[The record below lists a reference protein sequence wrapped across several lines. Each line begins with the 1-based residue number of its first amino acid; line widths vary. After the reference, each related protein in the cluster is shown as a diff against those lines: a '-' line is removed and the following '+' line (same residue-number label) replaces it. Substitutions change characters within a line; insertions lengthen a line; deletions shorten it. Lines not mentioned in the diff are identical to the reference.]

1 MILLALALPPITY
14 ILSSIARN
22 PLVSKQPPLP
32 PPSPLLLVLPK
43 GAQIKLLSVEV
54 LQVDI
59 STFWQGISI
68 EEVEVSAYSGGSIC
82 FKQEYLHQF
91 YANFEHKIQYSGG
104 SGDSGGFLSILCG
117 DALLYDYEIY
127 QVELTVIYDSKNTSY
142 S

>member
-1 MILLALALPPITY
+1 VILLALALPPITY

-59 STFWQGISI
+59 STFWQGISTSKVGRLKRWRYLLI
-68 EEVEVSAYSGGSIC
+68 VEVLYASNKNTSTSFMLILSTKYSIVEVVEIVEVS
-82 FKQEYLHQF
+82 YLF
-91 YANFEHKIQYSGG
+91 FVVM
-104 SGDSGGFLSILCG
+104 
-117 DALLYDYEIY
+117 LYFMIMKY
-127 QVELTVIYDSKNTSY
+127 TKSN
-142 S
+142 